1 MSNLITSQVYDEN
14 SSDDE
19 EKQVRKK
26 VKPKIPKAP
35 RVITPM
41 PNPDKKLHEI
51 YKKSHNPI
59 RFPKPFKCC
68 ISGRPNS
75 GKSLMALHIIMAHQD
90 RKPKFDEIHIIH
102 GCADTHTSE
111 WSKIDPTSTRQDI
124 PSYEEY
130 DPEKRTLLVFDDTDY
145 TMLKSEELMRLSELV
160 RFGSSH
166 CNISCIFLTQVFFRI
181 PKVIKDCCSV
191 FIIYKPVDLD
201 ELSTLGR
208 RVGLKKEEIS
218 HIFNSFLP
226 HWRDSL
232 LINLIPKAPYKFGKN
247 LFTPI
252 QMESESESESD

>member
-1 MSNLITSQVYDEN
+1 MSNLIQSQIYCH
-14 SSDDE
+14 DE
-19 EKQVRKK
+19 EEKPKK
-26 VKPKIPKAP
+26 KKKKPKIPKAP
-35 RVITPM
+35 RHIVSI
-41 PNPDKKLHEI
+41 PNPDKKMHET

-90 RKPKFDEIHIIH
+90 RAPKFDEIHIVH

-111 WSKIDPTSTRQDI
+111 WEKIDPTSTRQDI

-145 TMLKSEELMRLSELV
+145 TSLKSDELMRLSEIV

-166 CNISCIFLTQVFFRI
+166 CNISTIFLTQVFFRI
-181 PKVIKDCCSV
+181 PKVIKDCCNV
-191 FIIYKPVDLD
+191 FIIYRPVDLD

-208 RVGLKKEEIS
+208 RVGLKKEEIN
-218 HIFNSFLP
+218 HMFKTFLP

-232 LINLIPKAPYKFGKN
+232 LINLIPNAPSKFSKN
-247 LFTPI
+247 LFQKI
-252 QMESESESESD
+252 ELDGSDSD